1 MVASNVPNVIA
12 STSSAQFTQPQT
24 LQNEFVQPGKR
35 YNTRGVNLY
44 NKFFATLNADEPSS
58 SNTQIPAKT
67 KSQYSQMFDNHV
79 IEDSSS
85 ESDTDTHNSSGSE
98 HLSDQVIT
106 DDDNS
111 EIDEEDEVEG
121 YFDLGDPT
129 WQCLNCGAF
138 MWYQER
144 KCRTRHTTMPEFQ
157 LCCHGGKSELP
168 LLEEPPQLLQHLLF
182 NRVSSDSKNYQAH
195 TRIYNSM
202 FAFTSPGMQL
212 NDQNLRGKG
221 PPTLRIQ
228 GQVCHRIGSLLP
240 EEGEQPKFAQLYIYD
255 TKNEISNRMQIF
267 RSNKEIDEQIVYKLK
282 SMLDEHN
289 RKTDGRIY
297 NKPTVS
303 EVAAFIVGDVHTGS
317 QRDIVMH
324 KKSGH
329 LQRINEFHPSYL
341 AFQYPL
347 IFPYGEDGFRSGIQ
361 HRFRHQTEITKRNRL
376 TIKDWLSFRMQTRKD
391 EAKTLI
397 CSRRLFQQFVVDGY
411 AMMETERLNWL
422 RKNQPKLRV
431 SKYRNLHDSSQSQN
445 STTSNK
451 RGQRVVLPS
460 TFVGSKR
467 YMDQL
472 YFDGMAISSAV
483 GFPDLFITFTCNPT
497 WLEITREL
505 NKNNLKPQDR
515 PDIIVKV
522 FKMKFD
528 LLMKDLT
535 KRHVLGKVLA
545 YMYTIEFQKR
555 GLPHAHIIIFLHPS
569 SKYPTPADIDN
580 IISTE
585 IPNPETDKELFML
598 VKKHMLHG
606 PCGQENNKS
615 PCMTTGRC
623 SKFYPK
629 PFNEETIVD
638 KDGYPVYKRSS
649 NSYTVE
655 KNGITL
661 NNRNVVPYNRRL
673 LLKYQAHMNMEWCN
687 QSTSIKYLFKYIHKG
702 YDRITASVV
711 QSAQQPIDEIKQYL
725 DCRYISPS
733 EACWRI
739 YSYKIHGRKPSVERM
754 FFHLVGENAIYF
766 TDHARME
773 NILEK
778 PSVTESMFT
787 SWLQENQDYPSARKL
802 TYGQFVTKF
811 TYNKKNKVWTP
822 RKKGFKIGRLVW
834 VPPTTGELFYL
845 RMMLTVVKGP
855 TSYEEIRKVKD
866 YQYLTFREA
875 CFAMGF
881 LGDDKEYIGAIREAH
896 GWGPELQLTDQQLEN
911 LTLLEIEKYLQANRR
926 TLKSFKSM
934 PYPDGYVLEQLGNRL
949 IYDERDYDI
958 PTLKQEFNQ
967 LFSTLTDEQRKI
979 YYQIMEAV
987 DKQKGGVFFLHGY
1000 GGTGKTYMWRTLASS
1015 LRSKQEIVLTVAT
1028 SGIAALLLPGGRT
1041 AHSKFKLPVPT
1052 LDNSMCKTEH
1062 DSDLADLLRATKLI
1076 IWDEAPM
1083 AHKYTFEALD
1093 RSLKDFMSN
1102 TSNSTDI
1109 FGGKVVVFGG
1119 DFRQILPVIPRGSRS
1134 DIVHSS
1140 LNASYIWDHCKVLTL
1155 TKNMRLNQGSSP
1167 EENKEIEAFSKW
1179 LLLVGE
1185 GKLSEPNDGTAEI
1198 EIPKEI
1204 LITEFENPIQGIVE
1218 STYPDFLNHHRNYE
1232 YLLSRAILAS
1242 TIEVVDSI
1250 NDYVLGLMS
1259 GEETVYY
1266 SSNTVDR
1273 SNIHNEDML
1282 HIYTPKFLNSLR
1294 TSGVPNH
1301 IIKLKIGTPI
1311 MLMRNIDQAEGL
1323 LLRSSV
1329 CPITHNLTASSMAS
1343 SPKRLP
1349 TAEQKAK
1356 WANGFRTTIDPKLA
1370 MINIPTDFYNKW
1382 KTEFLKHN
1390 FGSIRGPN

>member
-1 MVASNVPNVIA
+1 M
-12 STSSAQFTQPQT
+12 TLFHQPKDT
-24 LQNEFVQPGKR
+24 IPVELT
-35 YNTRGVNLY
+35 Y
-44 NKFFATLNADEPSS
+44 SS
-58 SNTQIPAKT
+58 S
-67 KSQYSQMFDNHV
+67 
-79 IEDSSS
+79 DSDS
-85 ESDTDTHNSSGSE
+85 DTHNSSGSE

-111 EIDEEDEVEG
+111 EIDEDDEVEG
-121 YFDLGDPT
+121 YFDLGDPN

-144 KCRTRHTTMPEFQ
+144 KCRTRHTTIPEFQ

-168 LLEEPPQLLQHLLF
+168 LLQEPPQLLQHLLF
-182 NRVSSDSKNYQAH
+182 NRFSSDSKNYQAH

-212 NDQNLRGKG
+212 NDQHLRGKG

-240 EEGEQPKFAQLYIYD
+240 EEGDQPKFAQLYIYD
-255 TKNEISNRMQIF
+255 TENEVRNRMQNF
-267 RSNKEIDEQIVYKLK
+267 RSNKEIDEEIVNKLK

-289 RKTDGRIY
+289 VHAKAFRMARDLLQNNQVQDLKLQLIADRKTDGRIY

-317 QRDIVMH
+317 QRDIIMH

-329 LQRINEFHPSYL
+329 LQRINEFHASYL

-361 HRFRHQTEITKRNRL
+361 HRFSHQTEITKRNRL

-431 SKYRNLHDSSQSQN
+431 SKYHNLHDSSQGKN
-445 STTSNK
+445 STASNK

-497 WLEITREL
+497 WPEITREL

-535 KRHVLGKVLA
+535 KKHILGKVLA

-580 IISTE
+580 IISAE
-585 IPNPETDKELFML
+585 LPNPETDTELFML

-615 PCMTTGRC
+615 PCM
-623 SKFYPK
+623 
-629 PFNEETIVD
+629 
-638 KDGYPVYKRSS
+638 S
-649 NSYTVE
+649 N
-655 KNGITL
+655 G
-661 NNRNVVPYNRRL
+661 
-673 LLKYQAHMNMEWCN
+673 
-687 QSTSIKYLFKYIHKG
+687 
-702 YDRITASVV
+702 
-711 QSAQQPIDEIKQYL
+711 
-725 DCRYISPS
+725 
-733 EACWRI
+733 
-739 YSYKIHGRKPSVERM
+739 
-754 FFHLVGENAIYF
+754 
-766 TDHARME
+766 
-773 NILEK
+773 
-778 PSVTESMFT
+778 
-787 SWLQENQDYPSARKL
+787 
-802 TYGQFVTKF
+802 
-811 TYNKKNKVWTP
+811 
-822 RKKGFKIGRLVW
+822 
-834 VPPTTGELFYL
+834 
-845 RMMLTVVKGP
+845 
-855 TSYEEIRKVKD
+855 
-866 YQYLTFREA
+866 REA

-896 GWGPELQLTDQQLEN
+896 GWGPELQLTDQELEN

-979 YYQIMEAV
+979 YDQIMEAV
-987 DKQKGGVFFLHGY
+987 DKQQGGVFFLHGY
-1000 GGTGKTYMWRTLASS
+1000 GGTGKTFMWRTLSS
-1015 LRSKQEIVLTVAT
+1015 ALRSKQEIVLTVAT
-1028 SGIAALLLPGGRT
+1028 SGIAALLLLGGRT

-1102 TSNSTDI
+1102 TSNSTEI

-1155 TKNMRLNQGSSP
+1155 TKNMRLNQGSTP

-1218 STYPDFLNHHRNYE
+1218 STYPDFINNHRNHE

-1242 TIEVVDSI
+1242 TIEVVESI
-1250 NDYVLGLMS
+1250 NDYVLGLMP

-1273 SNIHNEDML
+1273 SDMHNEDML
-1282 HIYTPKFLNSLR
+1282 HIYTPEFLNSLR

-1311 MLMRNIDQAEGL
+1311 MLMRNIDQAEG
-1323 LLRSSV
+1323 
-1329 CPITHNLTASSMAS
+1329 
-1343 SPKRLP
+1343 
-1349 TAEQKAK
+1349 
-1356 WANGFRTTIDPKLA
+1356 
-1370 MINIPTDFYNKW
+1370 
-1382 KTEFLKHN
+1382 
-1390 FGSIRGPN
+1390 